1 MGRISKKINT
11 ESQQSDALYMQH
23 AQNMLLSQDEDR
35 MIYLAGDVNEITI
48 TSVIA
53 QLFSFAKKDSQK
65 PIYVVISTYGG
76 SVDEMFSLYDA
87 IKFVNAPVYTIG
99 IGKIMSAGVLLLA
112 SGKKNKRLIGKNA
125 RIMIHPIFGGSMG
138 NVFEQQNELNE
149 MKRMQKQLNECLAN
163 ETEKSLKE
171 IENLMKTRID
181 TYLTPD
187 EAIKF
192 GIVDNLIG
200 GITKLGNV

>member
-1 MGRISKKINT
+1 MGRISKKSQKD
-11 ESQQSDALYMQH
+11 SQQADIMYMQQ
-23 AQNMLLSQDEDR
+23 AQNMLSLQDEDR

-48 TSVIA
+48 TNVIA

-65 PIYVVISTYGG
+65 PIYIVISTYGG

-99 IGKIMSAGVLLLA
+99 IGKIMSAGVLLLT
-112 SGKKNKRLIGKNA
+112 SGEKTKRLIGKNA
-125 RIMIHPIFGGSMG
+125 RIMIHPIFGGSLG

-163 ETEKSLKE
+163 ETGKSIKE
-171 IENLMKTRID
+171 IENLMKSRMD
-181 TYLTPD
+181 TYLTPE
-187 EAIKF
+187 EAINF

-200 GITKLGNV
+200 GTKLNDI